1 MAKAL
6 DGPRVGPA
14 TGGPARQLVIFAHGY
29 GSNGDDLIGL
39 APYLAQALPDA
50 AFAAPNAP
58 ESVPGF
64 PGAAYQ
70 WFPLTGMDL
79 PRLATGVQSAA
90 PTLDVFIDAEL
101 ARHRLP
107 ASACALIGFSQ
118 GTMMSL
124 HVGPRRPE
132 ALGAVVGFS
141 GLLAAP
147 ERLVSEIRSRP
158 PILLAHGDRDDRVPA
173 QAMFAA
179 LDALAQAQAPALWR
193 LCPGQGHTIPE
204 EALSLAAEFLHD
216 AFAGALVGWTG
227 PTGARS

>member
-6 DGPRVGPA
+6 DGPRVKAA

-50 AFAAPNAP
+50 AFVAPNAP
-58 ESVPGF
+58 EPAPGL
-64 PGAAYQ
+64 PGGAYQ

-79 PRLATGVQSAA
+79 DRLAAGVQSAA
-90 PTLDVFIDAEL
+90 PALDAFIDAEL
-101 ARHRLP
+101 ARLRLP
-107 ASACALIGFSQ
+107 PSACALVGFSQ

-132 ALGAVVGFS
+132 ALAAVVGFS

-147 ERLVSEIRSRP
+147 ERLVLEIRSRP
-158 PILLAHGDRDDRVPA
+158 PILLCHGDRDDRVPA
-173 QAMFAA
+173 SAMFAA
-179 LDALAQAQAPALWR
+179 LAALGEARAPALWR

-204 EALSLAAEFLHD
+204 EALSLAAEVLHD
-216 AFAGALVGWTG
+216 AFAGGFAGWSG
-227 PTGARS
+227 PGART